1 MNFSEQI
8 EYQKQTCLITLG
20 HLFDKY
26 QDDEYMLSKLN
37 NYILIQLPKLMEN
50 HKISQHEKQAK
61 KTELN
66 NEKSMFQTKFLTD
79 NRFYYL
85 TSNETFFHYDGNK
98 YTTYNEDDI
107 CHKIFTQITKER
119 KLMAHKEK
127 VKNSIINKIKKTS
140 LFKTIPESKT
150 IQNTLNMFYPTLF
163 NSKDKA
169 KYFLTIIGDNLLK
182 IENQLVHLI
191 NPKAK
196 HFLKEL
202 THYSYLYTS
211 VNPTNTFKYKYHDQ
225 DYSCIRLLDINM
237 SVDTSTNWS
246 FVKHQIIN
254 ILSVACY
261 YSNRFNKSDNFIE
274 SHCNYTLSNYTLFLK
289 NNTSRD
295 IVNLFSSYYIENCTE
310 SNINFESCNYNIPW
324 KHMVYLWKIFLEG
337 KNFPNIIF
345 NQNLKVLL
353 CEKYQF
359 NHQLDQFTG
368 VTSKYLPR
376 IAAFM
381 EFWNDAIIQNDDEEL
396 EIGEINS
403 IFKQWT
409 INILKNKSISN
420 YCNDQQILDIIRFY
434 FPETEINED
443 KYVMNISC
451 KLWDKNNEVSA
462 FLTCHKEKFV
472 NNSPH
477 SAYEIYVKSQPN
489 LVASKRYFMEKYNL
503 FFNSE

>member
-1 MNFSEQI
+1 MEFSEQN
-8 EYQKQTCLITLG
+8 EYKKQTCLITVG

-26 QDDEYMLSKLN
+26 QGEEYMLSKLN
-37 NYILIQLPKLMEN
+37 NYLVIQLPKLMAN
-50 HKISQHEKQAK
+50 HKISQHEKLAK

-66 NEKSMFQTKFLTD
+66 NEKLLFQRKFLND

-85 TSNETFFHYDGNK
+85 TSSETFFHYDGNK
-98 YTTYNEDDI
+98 YTTYSEDDI

-119 KLMAHKEK
+119 KLMEHKEK
-127 VKNSIINKIKKTS
+127 VKNSIINNIKKTS

-150 IQNTLNMFYPTLF
+150 IQNTLNLFYPTLF

-225 DYSCIRLLDINM
+225 DYSLIRLLDINI
-237 SVDTSTNWS
+237 STDTCAWS

-261 YSNRFNKSDNFIE
+261 YSNRYTNSDKFIE

-310 SNINFESCNYNIPW
+310 SNINFENSNYNIPW
-324 KHMVYLWKIFLEG
+324 KHMVYLWKNFLEE

-345 NQNLKVLL
+345 NQNLKILL

-359 NHQLDQFTG
+359 NDKLDQFTG

-381 EFWNDAIIQNDDEEL
+381 EFWNHEIIQNDDEQL

-409 INILKNKSISN
+409 INTYKNKSISN
-420 YCNDQQILDIIRFY
+420 YCNDRQILDIIRFY
-434 FPETEINED
+434 FTETEITED

-451 KLWDKNNEVSA
+451 KLWDKNNEVAA
-462 FLTCHKEKFV
+462 FLTCHKETSADH
-472 NNSPH
+472 SPH
-477 SAYEIYVKSQPN
+477 SAYEIYVKSQPS
-489 LVASKRYFMEKYNL
+489 LVASKHYFMEKYHL
-503 FFNSE
+503 FINSE